1 MKTEK
6 IKLSQLKVN
15 AANPR
20 TITDRKL
27 RLLVERLLAFP
38 KMIEIRPVVVDERM
52 TALGGNMR
60 LRAFTQISHM
70 SLDDIATTLSKT
82 RNFQRLTPAEK
93 EGLLAQWQK
102 WLDNPVVEVV
112 RASTLSEAEKKEFVI
127 ADNASFGE
135 WDYDRLA
142 NEWDYDRLANEWD
155 NEELVSW
162 GLDVWQPD
170 QPFNS
175 GGNSS
180 GNSSGNSGLAQAES
194 AEGGIPFDGSNLPPE
209 LQGLDISPDELP
221 KIEGSDETLMERI
234 IIVYPKDR
242 ADELAQLIGLPQIDR
257 VVYKITDI
265 IPEVTEE

>member
-6 IKLSQLKVN
+6 VKLSQLKVN

-38 KMIEIRPVVVDERM
+38 KMIEIRPVVVDEKM

-60 LRAFTQISHM
+60 LRAFTVISHM
-70 SLDDIATTLSKT
+70 SIEDIEATLAKT
-82 RNFQRLTPAEK
+82 KNYQRLTKAER
-93 EGLLAQWQK
+93 EELLAQWRK
-102 WLDNPVVEVV
+102 WLDNPTAEIV
-112 RASTLSEAEKKEFVI
+112 RASTLSEAEKKEFII

-142 NEWDYDRLANEWD
+142 NEWDND
-155 NEELVSW
+155 ELVSW

-170 QPFNS
+170 QPFSKVEQPPVDEN
-175 GGNSS
+175 
-180 GNSSGNSGLAQAES
+180 
-194 AEGGIPFDGSNLPPE
+194 GGIPFDGSGLPPE
-209 LQGLDISPDELP
+209 LQGADINPDDLP
-221 KIEGSDETLMERI
+221 KIEGSDETAMERI

-242 ADELAQLIGLPQIDR
+242 AEELAQLIGLPHIDR
-257 VVYKITDI
+257 VVYRITDI
-265 IPEVTEE
+265 IPEEAEEQ